1 MTEESQSPE
10 KALKLLE
17 ALKKLPDLRDNRGK
31 RHDQVFVL
39 YGCVLAIMVGLS
51 TVSGIHRF
59 LKNKWFWL
67 QEITQKSIKNCISR
81 AHLPRLLDR
90 VDWESLNQIIFE
102 HLEIHVTR
110 GSAGEWI
117 ALDGKALRGSPGE
130 QIVSARTHQSEVTVA
145 QSRMQGLKSSEILV
159 VRSLLE
165 SSALKGQK
173 ITLDAL
179 HCNPETTAQTHQNQG
194 IYLIQVKENQPILRA
209 LCQQIALNEKPLG
222 ELESLEK
229 SHGRLQSR
237 DARFFSF
244 SDYPLDS
251 RWKDSGLLSFVRLDR
266 KVEEIKTQHVST
278 EVSYYV
284 TNQLLQTKG
293 IQGESMAA
301 IRQHWGIES
310 WHWIRDVTL
319 SEDKVKSKYTN
330 QAQILGLLRTCVLG
344 VFKKFGGKNMKE
356 NLDNSRDSEPFFM
369 NILCQA
375 GFL

>member
-1 MTEESQSPE
+1 
-10 KALKLLE
+10 
-17 ALKKLPDLRDNRGK
+17 
-31 RHDQVFVL
+31 
-39 YGCVLAIMVGLS
+39 
-51 TVSGIHRF
+51 
-59 LKNKWFWL
+59 
-67 QEITQKSIKNCISR
+67 ITQRSMRKCISR

-102 HLEIHVTR
+102 HLGLHVTR

-145 QSRMQGLKSSEILV
+145 QARMQGIKSSEILV
-159 VRSLLE
+159 ARSLLK
-165 SSALKGQK
+165 SSALKRQK
-173 ITLDAL
+173 VTLDAL
-179 HCNPETTAQTHQNQG
+179 HVTPETTAQIHQDQG
-194 IYLIQVKENQPILRA
+194 VYLIQVKENQPHLLA
-209 LCQQIALNEKPLG
+209 LCQQIALKEPPLG
-222 ELESLEK
+222 HLESLEK

-237 DARFFSF
+237 EARFFSF
-244 SDYPLDS
+244 SPYPLDS
-251 RWKDSGLLSFVRLDR
+251 RWNNSGLLSFVCLER
-266 KVEEIKTQHVST
+266 KVEEIKTKQVST

-284 TNQLLQTKG
+284 TNQSLQNHG
-293 IQGESMAA
+293 IQAGTMAA

-330 QAQILGLLRTCVLG
+330 HAQILGLLRTCVLG

-356 NLDNSRDSEPFFM
+356 NLDNCRDSEVFFM
-369 NILCQA
+369 NILSQA